1 MPVELKD
8 VTICGAGLVGALMG
22 CLMGKEGHRVKIYER
37 RPDLRKNTVDGG
49 RSINLALSTRGWKAL
64 ELAGVK
70 DKVAETAIPMYRRTM
85 HAKDGS
91 LSYQPYG
98 QKGEAIYSVSR
109 GGLNAL
115 LMDAAEKHPNVELYF
130 DEKCADVDLEKPAV
144 DFYNYNSGENHRV
157 ESDLILGTDGAF
169 SAVRQSMQKT
179 DRFNYSQEYIE
190 HGYKELS
197 IPPAE
202 DGSHQMERE
211 ALHIWPR
218 GNFMLIAL
226 PNPDGSFTCT
236 LFLAF
241 EGEFAFE
248 NIQETAS
255 ARAFFEEY
263 FADALALMPHFD
275 QEWEQNP
282 TSSLVIIRCYPWSKN
297 GKVALMG
304 DASHAIVPFYGQGM
318 NSGFEDCSVLYEMM
332 QEGGDWPDILHRFE
346 KSRKPNAD
354 AIADLAMRNFVEMR
368 DLTGREDFLL
378 RKKIE
383 KHFAEKH
390 PEQWLPLYSMV
401 TFSHIPYAEAL
412 AEGKRQDAVM
422 AEIMQMDQ
430 IEQRWDSPEVEQR
443 MLDLLQA
450 NSSHSGNT

>member
-1 MPVELKD
+1 MPEEKMKKD
-8 VTICGAGLVGALMG
+8 ITICGAGLVGALMG
-22 CLMGKEGHRVKIYER
+22 SLLGKEGHNVKIYER

-85 HAKDGS
+85 HAKDGT

-98 QKGEAIYSVSR
+98 NEGQAIYSVSR
-109 GGLNAL
+109 TGLNAL
-115 LMDAAEKHPNVELYF
+115 LMDSAESYPNVELYF
-130 DEKCADVDLEKPAV
+130 DEKCENVDLDQPSV
-144 DFYNYNSGENHRV
+144 DFYNYNSGKTHTV
-157 ESDLILGTDGAF
+157 KSDLVLGTDGAF
-169 SAVRQSMQKT
+169 SAVRQTMQKT

-197 IPPAE
+197 IPPAK
-202 DGSHQMERE
+202 DGSHRMERE

-236 LFLAF
+236 LFLAY
-241 EGEFAFE
+241 EGKYAFE
-248 NIQETAS
+248 NIESPAE
-255 ARAFFEEY
+255 ARSFFEEH
-263 FADALALMPHFD
+263 FADALELMPDFD
-275 QEWEQNP
+275 HDWKENP
-282 TSSLVIIRCYPWSKN
+282 VSSLVIIRCYPWSKN
-297 GKVALMG
+297 AKVALMG

-318 NSGFEDCSVLYEMM
+318 NSGFEDCTVFYKML
-332 QEGGDWPDILHRFE
+332 QETNSLSELLARFE

-368 DLTGREDFLL
+368 DLTGQPEFLL
-378 RKKIE
+378 QKKIE

-390 PEQWLPLYSMV
+390 PKSWMPLYSMV

-412 AEGKRQDAVM
+412 AEGQRQDRVM
-422 AEIMQMDQ
+422 AEVMKMPD
-430 IEQRWDSPEVEQR
+430 IESRWQSEEVEEK
-443 MLDLLQA
+443 MLDLM
-450 NSSHSGNT
+450 NRMS